1 MGRGGGVQAV
11 SEKIKA
17 DDNRAVAHGAGLAFL
32 GKLGALIEPISV
44 ILFANLYGA
53 PLLGIFMLLWGY
65 VLMATSAADLAMT
78 TALQRYVPATR
89 DEDRNHSILKAAL
102 LISTTLGILLALAI
116 TLAAPSLAR
125 FINADPAM
133 TRDLPKILA
142 IYAWAIPIWTFV
154 EVSTAAV
161 RARRAFGPE
170 VKIRIFYEQG
180 LRLVSGILFFVLG
193 FHHYGL
199 FVAHLLALAV
209 AALLCLRLLGRHYD
223 LKRLWAAPLSLAL
236 FRELSV
242 FGLPMMGSNM
252 LKRFHSNFPL
262 FVLNILIPGAAG
274 ATAVAIYAVARKV
287 VSALQVF
294 RQSFEYVIAPL
305 ASARNALAGRDA
317 LQDMYAFAT
326 RLICSLFIPAA
337 AVAIVLRDDIVALV
351 GPEFAEAALLIVILT
366 IGRGVEALTGPSQ
379 ALLEMLA
386 RSRIPLI
393 NGIAGF
399 LASAILM
406 IWLTPLWGPAGAAV
420 ATAVGICIPSTLSLL
435 QVRRAYGL
443 SPYDRRLLR
452 PVAAAFVGAAL
463 IAGMVWLVHPYGAA
477 VRLLAG
483 ALGLVTSFAILLR
496 FGYSERDAATFGRAA
511 RWLRH

>member
-1 MGRGGGVQAV
+1 M
-11 SEKIKA
+11 SEKSKA
-17 DDNRAVAHGAGLAFL
+17 DDNGVVARGAGLAFL
-32 GKLGALIEPISV
+32 GKLGALIEPVSV
-44 ILFANLYGA
+44 IIFANLYGA

-78 TALQRYVPATR
+78 TALQRYVPATE
-89 DEDRNHSILKAAL
+89 DEARNHSTLKAAL
-102 LISTTLGILLALAI
+102 IISTSLGLVIAAAI
-116 TLAAPSLAR
+116 ALAAPFLAR
-125 FINADPAM
+125 YLNADPAM
-133 TRDLPKILA
+133 TRDLPTILA

-180 LRLVSGILFFVLG
+180 LRLVSGVAFFALG

-199 FVAHLLALAV
+199 FVAHLLALGV

-223 LKRLWAAPLSLAL
+223 LRLLWRAPVSVAL
-236 FRELSV
+236 LRELVV
-242 FGLPMMGSNM
+242 FGVPMMGSNM

-262 FVLNILIPGAAG
+262 FVLNSLIPGAAG

-305 ASARNALAGRDA
+305 ASARNALAGREA

-351 GPEFAEAALLIVILT
+351 GPEFSEAAILIVILT
-366 IGRGVEALTGPSQ
+366 MGRGVEAATGPSQ

-386 RSRIPLI
+386 RSRTSLV
-393 NGIAGF
+393 NGVAGF
-399 LASAILM
+399 LTSAVLM

-420 ATAVGICIPSTLSLL
+420 ATAIGICIPSTLSLI
-435 QVRRAYGL
+435 QVQRGYGL

-452 PVAAAFVGAAL
+452 PVAAAFLGAAV
-463 IAGMVWLVHPYGAA
+463 IAGLVWLADPYGAA
-477 VRLLAG
+477 GRMVAG
-483 ALGLVTSFAILLR
+483 ALGLVVSFALLLR
-496 FGYSERDAATFGRAA
+496 FGYSGRDAATFGRVA
-511 RWLRH
+511 RWVRH

>member
-1 MGRGGGVQAV
+1 MEPGQHRIV
-11 SEKIKA
+11 SNKIRTE
-17 DDNRAVAHGAGLAFL
+17 DNRAVARGAGLAFL

-44 ILFANLYGA
+44 IVFANLYGA

-78 TALQRYVPATR
+78 TALQRYVPASH

-102 LISTTLGILLALAI
+102 VISTALGVALALLI
-116 TLAAPSLAR
+116 TLTAPWLAR

-133 TRDLPKILA
+133 TQDLPRILA

-180 LRLVSGILFFVLG
+180 LRLVSGVLFFALG

-199 FVAHLLALAV
+199 FVAHLLALTV
-209 AALLCLRLLGRHYD
+209 AALLCLRLLGRHYN
-223 LKRLWAAPLSLAL
+223 LGQLRTAPLSLAL
-236 FRELSV
+236 FRELAT

-262 FVLNILIPGAAG
+262 FVLNVLIPGAAG
-274 ATAVAIYAVARKV
+274 ATAVAVYAVARKV
-287 VSALQVF
+287 VSTLQVF

-351 GPEFAEAALLIVILT
+351 GPEFRDAALLIVILT
-366 IGRGVEALTGPSQ
+366 IGRGVEAATGPSQ

-399 LASAILM
+399 VASAVLM
-406 IWLTPLWGPAGAAV
+406 LWLTPLWGPAGAAV
-420 ATAVGICIPSTLSLL
+420 ATAVGICIPSSLSLV

-452 PVAAAFVGAAL
+452 PVGAAL
-463 IAGMVWLVHPYGAA
+463 MGAAIITGLVGLAFPYGPAA
-477 VRLLAG
+477 RLFAG
-483 ALGLVTSFAILLR
+483 ALGLVLSFALLLR
-496 FGYSERDAATFGRAA
+496 YGYSERDAATFGRAA
-511 RWLRH
+511 RWVRH